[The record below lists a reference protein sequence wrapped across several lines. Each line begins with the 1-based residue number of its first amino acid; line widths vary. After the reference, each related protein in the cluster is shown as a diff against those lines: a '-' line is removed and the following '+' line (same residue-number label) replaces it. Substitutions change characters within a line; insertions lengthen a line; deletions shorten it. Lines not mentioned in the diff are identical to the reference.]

1 MDGHP
6 IEQHQER
13 ASSNVN
19 VPSPRSSSAA
29 SRPVVDARDLSA
41 YIEDAH
47 ILHELSFRVETGR
60 LVGLLGPNGSGKTT
74 LLRCV
79 SGLLPYAGTLEVLGR
94 EISAWSPRELARRLA
109 FVRQAVSMSFDFSV
123 SEVILLGR
131 SPHKKWL
138 QDYARDDRDRM
149 VDALERVDLA
159 GFENRSVL
167 TLSGGE
173 LQRVFLAQAL
183 VQEAEVLL
191 LDEPTAHLDVHYQ
204 FEFMNLIREL
214 VGHGR
219 TAIAVFHDL
228 EIASRFAD
236 DLIVLQNGR
245 VVAGGKPADVLT
257 KALIADVFRMDA
269 SLHPSKHGTLRIEYT
284 GPIQNETADRSSP

>member
-1 MDGHP
+1 MDHQA
-6 IEQHQER
+6 IEQRQEH
-13 ASSNVN
+13 ANGSIGI
-19 VPSPRSSSAA
+19 PALRSTTAA
-29 SRPVVDARDLSA
+29 PATVYADDLSA
-41 YIEDAH
+41 SIEDAH

-79 SGLLPYAGTLEVLGR
+79 SGLLPYSGTLDVLGR
-94 EISAWSPRELARRLA
+94 EISAWSPRELARRMA
-109 FVRQAVSMSFDFSV
+109 FVRQAVSLSFDFSV

-131 SPHKKWL
+131 SPHKGWL
-138 QDYARDDRDRM
+138 QDYARDDRDQM
-149 VDALERVDLA
+149 VRALERVDLA
-159 GFENRSVL
+159 GFEERSVL

-236 DLIVLQNGR
+236 DLIVLQKGCL
-245 VVAGGKPADVLT
+245 VAEGKPADVLT

-269 SLHPSKHGTLRIEYT
+269 SLHTSEDGTLRIEYA
-284 GPIQNETADRSSP
+284 GPIHNETTDRSSP

>member
-1 MDGHP
+1 MDRHP
-6 IEQHQER
+6 IERHQEH
-13 ASSNVN
+13 ASSNVGI
-19 VPSPRSSSAA
+19 SSLRSSMAA
-29 SRPVVDARDLSA
+29 PPIVDARALSA
-41 YIEDAH
+41 YIEDVH

-79 SGLLPYAGTLEVLGR
+79 SGLLPYSGTLEVLGR
-94 EISAWSPRELARRLA
+94 EISTWSPRELARRLA

-131 SPHKKWL
+131 SPHKRWL

-149 VDALERVDLA
+149 VQALEHVDLD
-159 GFENRSVL
+159 GFEDRSVL

-219 TAIAVFHDL
+219 TVIAVFHDL

-236 DLIVLQNGR
+236 DLIVLQRGR

-257 KALIADVFRMDA
+257 KGLIADVFRMDA
-269 SLHPSKHGTLRIEYT
+269 SLHASSHGTLRIEYT
-284 GPIQNETADRSSP
+284 GPLQNDTTDRSSP

>member
-1 MDGHP
+1 MAAPP
-6 IEQHQER
+6 I
-13 ASSNVN
+13 
-19 VPSPRSSSAA
+19 
-29 SRPVVDARDLSA
+29 VDARDLSA
-41 YIEDAH
+41 YIEDVH
-47 ILHELSFRVETGR
+47 ILHELSFSVETGR

-79 SGLLPYAGTLEVLGR
+79 SGLLPYSGTLEVLGR
-94 EISAWSPRELARRLA
+94 EISTWSPRELARRLA

-131 SPHKKWL
+131 SPHKRWL

-149 VDALERVDLA
+149 VQALERVDLD
-159 GFENRSVL
+159 GFEDRSVL

-219 TAIAVFHDL
+219 TVIAVFHDL

-236 DLIVLQNGR
+236 DLIVLQRGR
-245 VVAGGKPADVLT
+245 VVADGKPADVLT
-257 KALIADVFRMDA
+257 KGLIADVFRMDA
-269 SLHPSKHGTLRIEYT
+269 SLHASSHGTLRIEYT
-284 GPIQNETADRSSP
+284 GPLQNDTTDRASP